1 MQVLNLNFSD
11 FTTRNMDIKAITLPE
26 RQVKCCVYR
35 GVDKN
40 DGKKLKHIWARIEPM
55 DEIGYGGKAM
65 YVLVASDWCIAN
77 GLEPQPALNLKEAKD
92 EMERWKLYLQ
102 KNNPT
107 VFLRFDYLPMK
118 PQKKEENEEDA
129 NGEKRSN
136 SADSSTENSNKR
148 QKI

>member
-1 MQVLNLNFSD
+1 MQVLKLNFSD
-11 FTTRNMDIKAITLPE
+11 FTTRSMDIKAISLPE
-26 RQVKCCVYR
+26 RVVKCCVYR

-77 GLEPQPALNLKEAKD
+77 GLEPQPALTLKEAKD
-92 EMERWKLYLQ
+92 EMERWKAYLQ
-102 KNNPT
+102 KNNESI
-107 VFLRFDYLPMK
+107 FIRFDYLPQK
-118 PQKKEENEEDA
+118 PAKKDDNEEEGS
-129 NGEKRSN
+129 GEKRSM
-136 SADSSTENSNKR
+136 SSETSSENAKK